1 MLDAVEGVGPSVHTA
16 KSVAICVALVTL
28 AAAFAS
34 PDHILVLCNGLALVA
49 ALLLLWPERDAPIL
63 LLPFGLQWLSVAM
76 KPIETALTGQPLDNF
91 GDFGEPLTGA
101 AWFALFGVTA
111 LGAGMWLGARETRTN
126 WAAMLARDA
135 DNWSEGLVIQ
145 ISLTLIVVG
154 TLMQAAAPHAG
165 GANQILLALGGARNA
180 GLFVL
185 AYWCLK
191 EGKSLWVLAGVT
203 AFEVVWGMTG
213 YFAGFRETFLVL
225 VIAAA
230 AARPRLGVRGLMG
243 VGCVFAGMLVVTVFW
258 SSIKTDYRDFLNQG
272 SQQQVVTRSMSE
284 RLSYVGQAADEFDQG
299 QFQSGLR
306 KLAARISYIDFLACT
321 TRYVPEVRAHEGG
334 RRLGEAFANIFE
346 PRILFPDKPATP
358 DDSVITAR
366 YTGLQLDTSGGT
378 SISIGYLGE
387 LYIDFGYAGAIIGAF
402 AIGGFAGLAY
412 RLIRGFR
419 GIPLFFTYGIAAMTL
434 LIFSIFETDLVRFL
448 GSAITFFFASLL
460 LQRAA
465 APQVLLALANRD
477 RGMRAA

>member
-1 MLDAVEGVGPSVHTA
+1 VHTA
-16 KSVAICVALVTL
+16 KSVAICVALITL
-28 AAAFAS
+28 VAAFAS
-34 PDHILVLCNGLALVA
+34 PDHLLVLCDGLVLVG

-63 LLPFGLQWLSVAM
+63 LLPFGLQWLCVAM

-91 GDFGEPLTGA
+91 ADFGEPLIGG
-101 AWFALFGVTA
+101 AWFALGGVTA
-111 LGAGMWLGARETRTN
+111 LGLGMWLGARETRTN

-135 DNWSEGLVIQ
+135 DNWSQGLVIQ
-145 ISLTLIVVG
+145 ISLALIVVG
-154 TLMQAAAPHAG
+154 TLLQAAAPHAG

-185 AYWCLK
+185 AYWCLR
-191 EGKSLWVLAGVT
+191 EGKALWVLAAVT

-225 VIAAA
+225 IIAAA
-230 AARPRLGVRGLMG
+230 SARPRLGVRGLLA
-243 VGCVFAGMLVVTVFW
+243 VGGIFAVMLVVTVFW
-258 SSIKTDYRDFLNQG
+258 TSIKTDYRDYLNQG
-272 SQQQVVTRSMSE
+272 SQQQVVTRSISE
-284 RLSYVGQAADEFDQG
+284 RLSYVGQAADQFDNDA
-299 QFQSGLR
+299 FRDGLR
-306 KLAARISYIDFLACT
+306 KLASRISYIDFLACT
-321 TRYVPEVRAHEGG
+321 TRYVPEVRPHEDG
-334 RRLGEAFANIFE
+334 RRLGDALANIFE

-387 LYIDFGYAGAIIGAF
+387 LYVDFGYVGAIIGAF

-448 GSAITFFFASLL
+448 GSAITFCLAGLL
-460 LQRAA
+460 LQRAV

-477 RGMRAA
+477 VRTRAA